1 MQPVAAK
8 DPTPRKNS
16 EKAPSPEMA
25 VVKSS
30 PKKATIKPIE
40 EEPSKTKDDDSQTM
54 QQSVTNYA
62 HPD

>member
-40 EEPSKTKDDDSQTM
+40 EEPSKTKDDD
-54 QQSVTNYA
+54 
-62 HPD
+62 

>member
-1 MQPVAAK
+1 VQPVAAK

-40 EEPSKTKDDDSQTM
+40 EEPSKTKDDD
-54 QQSVTNYA
+54 
-62 HPD
+62 